1 MSSIA
6 ISSIAFACVFG
17 RAMLVVMISWLIPLF
32 IGFGLL
38 ARPNGTVITS
48 LAISALSVSSA
59 IFLILEL
66 FSPYTGV
73 IKVSSAPFRAALMQ
87 LGK

>member
-1 MSSIA
+1 VCVRKGYVGCNDFLAHPSFIA
-6 ISSIAFACVFG
+6 
-17 RAMLVVMISWLIPLF
+17 
-32 IGFGLL
+32 FGLL

-66 FSPYTGV
+66 FSPHTGV
-73 IKVSSAPFRAALMQ
+73 IKVSSAPFRAAFMQ